1 MAIAVRARDS
11 ELRER
16 STLPGRAPSGPRERA
31 QIPMARRGRT
41 PQGPSPQ
48 ATPSAHRNPISLAL
62 RSATGECNRIAF
74 NHLGRREI
82 VSSPRGPGRFAN
94 CDFVAIFLRSHGDT
108 TRATQVRAWHAKPRA
123 PRGQPGHR
131 MSPPDQ
137 HRVRRPRSAAE
148 PSRASPRMEGLL
160 VGGNVPFLT
169 CPPAWVRPRPVPGW
183 PSPAEASSCVLRT
196 PSDDPMRRS
205 FVTQAS
211 KPCARSAAPRL
222 HGSHGL
228 RSTHGA
234 STARALH
241 FGGAASSPLRSVPK
255 RRPTGAAPGTM
266 KALALDHRLGGDEHG
281 SGRALLGNFA
291 RPGRRRDDRAA
302 MGMARTESTDKE
314 PCAPG
319 GMGTPPGTPHLG
331 SATSVAN
338 GIARGS
344 SA

>member
-1 MAIAVRARDS
+1 MPARARSDPDGP
-11 ELRER
+11 LAFPAVHR
-16 STLPGRAPSGPRERA
+16 RAPP
-31 QIPMARRGRT
+31 
-41 PQGPSPQ
+41 PQS
-48 ATPSAHRNPISLAL
+48 APSAHPNPISLAA
-62 RSATGECNRIAF
+62 RGAKRQRNWRDF
-74 NHLGRREI
+74 NYLSRREI
-82 VSSPRGPGRFAN
+82 VSSPRRPGRFAN
-94 CDFVAIFLRSHGDT
+94 CDFVAIFRCSHGDT
-108 TRATQVRAWHAKPRA
+108 TRATQARAWHAKPRA
-123 PRGQPGHR
+123 PRGQPSHR

-160 VGGNVPFLT
+160 VGGDVPFLT

-196 PSDDPMRRS
+196 LSDDPMRRS
-205 FVTQAS
+205 LVTQAS

-222 HGSHGL
+222 HASHGP

-241 FGGAASSPLRSVPK
+241 FGGAASSPLRSIPK

-281 SGRALLGNFA
+281 SGCALLGNCA

-319 GMGTPPGTPHLG
+319 GMGTPPGHPHLG